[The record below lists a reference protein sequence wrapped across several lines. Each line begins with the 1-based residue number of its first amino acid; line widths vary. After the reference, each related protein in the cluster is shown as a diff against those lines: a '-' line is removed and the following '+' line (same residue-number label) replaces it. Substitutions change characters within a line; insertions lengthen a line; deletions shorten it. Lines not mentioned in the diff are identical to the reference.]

1 MSSRQRR
8 FRREFRR
15 ESEVR
20 LGQGGRSRSERTGE
34 RLRAGMT
41 ILAIAFVVVGLR
53 LAEVSL
59 FREPEA
65 RQVSTAEPLPTRG
78 EILDRT
84 GTILATTVSV
94 PSVWLNPSGVRDPDR
109 LATDLAELFP
119 SLDRD
124 TLEERIATGKRSER
138 QFMWV
143 RRHVSSARAAAAMR
157 LGSPGLAI
165 REETR
170 RVYPQGRLTSHAV
183 GYVNIDGRPMAGVER
198 VGDPLIGDGPLRLT
212 LDVRIQHAVRE
223 RLRAAMDRFRAVA
236 AAGVVL
242 EVASGEVLAQ
252 VSLPDFDPN
261 HVRDAT
267 DPGMFDLSTQGV
279 FEMGST
285 FKTFTVAAALDSGRA
300 TLNSQFDATKPIKR
314 GRFTINDY
322 HPEER
327 WLRLSEVFVHS
338 SNIGTVQVAEDL
350 GQEEHWAYLDRLGL
364 LNSITSP
371 GIRSAYPKLPDAW
384 GEVQRATVSYGHGI
398 AVSPL
403 HLAAAV
409 AAVVGDGFYRPPRLV
424 RTRDRIPPTA
434 TIRPETVRQMRMLL
448 RQVVLHGTAGLA
460 DIGNYEVGGKTGT
473 AQKVVNG
480 RYRRGARTNSFAA
493 AFPMSAPRY
502 VIVVLLDEP
511 KAAPG
516 THGFASAGWNAAPLA
531 GSVVAGI
538 APILGV
544 SPAPLE
550 PLDPGA
556 LTQVALR

>member
-1 MSSRQRR
+1 
-8 FRREFRR
+8 
-15 ESEVR
+15 
-20 LGQGGRSRSERTGE
+20 
-34 RLRAGMT
+34 
-41 ILAIAFVVVGLR
+41 
-53 LAEVSL
+53 
-59 FREPEA
+59 
-65 RQVSTAEPLPTRG
+65 
-78 EILDRT
+78 
-84 GTILATTVSV
+84 
-94 PSVWLNPSGVRDPDR
+94 
-109 LATDLAELFP
+109 
-119 SLDRD
+119 
-124 TLEERIATGKRSER
+124 
-138 QFMWV
+138 
-143 RRHVSSARAAAAMR
+143 
-157 LGSPGLAI
+157 
-165 REETR
+165 
-170 RVYPQGRLTSHAV
+170 
-183 GYVNIDGRPMAGVER
+183 MAGVER
-198 VGDPLIGDGPLRLT
+198 VGNRLIGEGPLQLT
-212 LDVRIQHAVRE
+212 LDVRIQHALRE
-223 RLRAAMDRFRAVA
+223 RLRVAMDRFQAVA

-242 EVASGEVLAQ
+242 EVSSGEVLAQ

-261 HVRDAT
+261 RVHDAT
-267 DPGMFDLSTQGV
+267 DPGMRDLSTQGV

-285 FKTFTVAAALDSGRA
+285 FKTFTVAAALDAGRA

-338 SNIGTVQVAEDL
+338 SNIGTVQVAEGL
-350 GQEEHWAYLDRLGL
+350 GQEEHWDYLGRLGL
-364 LNSITSP
+364 LNSINSP
-371 GIRSAYPKLPDAW
+371 GVRSAYPKLPDAW
-384 GEVQRATVSYGHGI
+384 GQVQRATVSYGHGI

-424 RTRDRIPPTA
+424 RTHDRIPPTA
-434 TIRPETVRQMRMLL
+434 AFRSETVRQMRTLL

-480 RYRRGARTNSFAA
+480 RYRRGVRTNSFVA

-502 VIVVLLDEP
+502 IVVVLLDEP

-516 THGFASAGWNAAPLA
+516 THGFATAGWNAAPLA

-544 SPAPLE
+544 SPAPVE